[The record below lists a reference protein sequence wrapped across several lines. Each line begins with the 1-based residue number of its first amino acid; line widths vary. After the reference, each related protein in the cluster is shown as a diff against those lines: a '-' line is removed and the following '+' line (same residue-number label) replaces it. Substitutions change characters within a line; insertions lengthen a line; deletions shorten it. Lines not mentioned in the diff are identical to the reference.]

1 MSASANFAELDRMSA
16 ERKGYLSEIN
26 HQKLLVGLI
35 LARDVLGE
43 SGRKVDQLFEDLWLG
58 QEFNQLGIGGLA
70 FRQSLLLRKQLIQF
84 FLIRNVI
91 LRKNLLYFLRPKSE
105 SA

>member
-1 MSASANFAELDRMSA
+1 MSA

-91 LRKNLLYFLRPKSE
+91 LRKNLLYFLRP
-105 SA
+105 

>member
-1 MSASANFAELDRMSA
+1 MSA

-26 HQKLLVGLI
+26 HKKLLVGLI

-43 SGRKVDQLFEDLWLG
+43 SGRKVDQLFEDLRLG

-91 LRKNLLYFLRPKSE
+91 LRKNLLYFLRP
-105 SA
+105 

>member
-43 SGRKVDQLFEDLWLG
+43 PGRKVG
-58 QEFNQLGIGGLA
+58 QN
-70 FRQSLLLRKQLIQF
+70 LRI
-84 FLIRNVI
+84 
-91 LRKNLLYFLRPKSE
+91 
-105 SA
+105 SALDMDSIS

>member
-1 MSASANFAELDRMSA
+1 MSASASFAELDRMSA

-43 SGRKVDQLFEDLWLG
+43 PGRKVDQLFEDLWLG

-91 LRKNLLYFLRPKSE
+91 LRKNLLYFLRP
-105 SA
+105 